1 MKRNSHVW
9 FCSRDGIQKQPST
22 ITPKEPNFVN
32 NTEEE
37 RKESL
42 IEGIIY
48 VSVNMLFG
56 HLNPLGSHQ
65 DK

>member
-1 MKRNSHVW
+1 MRRNSHVW
-9 FCSRDGIQKQPST
+9 FCSRDEIHKQSST
-22 ITPKEPNFVN
+22 ITPKEPDSVN

-37 RKESL
+37 WKEYR
-42 IEGIIY
+42 IEGIIF

-56 HLNPLGSHQ
+56 HLNPLGSHL